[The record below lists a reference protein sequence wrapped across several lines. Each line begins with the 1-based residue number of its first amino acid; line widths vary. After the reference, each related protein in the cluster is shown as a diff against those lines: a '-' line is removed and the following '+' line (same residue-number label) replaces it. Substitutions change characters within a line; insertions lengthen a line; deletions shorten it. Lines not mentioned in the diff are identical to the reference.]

1 MCVLN
6 YNHLSVFMSGEI
18 PPYHYGTHYSSTMI
32 VASYLIRLE
41 PFTQHFLRVQ
51 VMAMCSFLFSFRY
64 TCPDV
69 HIKTVLLLHLHPD
82 LLTPPPLSHTYKTSF
97 YLILNLPLSSPQGNF
112 DLPDR
117 LFHSVKDAWLSAAQT
132 NMADVKEL
140 IPEFFYLP
148 EFLTNH
154 NKFEFGTKQNGDVI
168 GDICLPTWA
177 KGDPR
182 EFIRLHRKV

>member
-1 MCVLN
+1 ML
-6 YNHLSVFMSGEI
+6 
-18 PPYHYGTHYSSTMI
+18 
-32 VASYLIRLE
+32 A
-41 PFTQHFLRVQ
+41 
-51 VMAMCSFLFSFRY
+51 
-64 TCPDV
+64 
-69 HIKTVLLLHLHPD
+69 
-82 LLTPPPLSHTYKTSF
+82 
-97 YLILNLPLSSPQGNF
+97 LNLPLSSPQGNF

-117 LFHSVKDAWLSAAQT
+117 LFHSVKDAWLSAAQI

-154 NKFEFGTKQNGDVI
+154 NKFEFGTKQNGEVLGDV
-168 GDICLPTWA
+168 CLPPWA

>member
-1 MCVLN
+1 
-6 YNHLSVFMSGEI
+6 MS
-18 PPYHYGTHYSSTMI
+18 SSKP
-32 VASYLIRLE
+32 VPLW
-41 PFTQHFLRVQ
+41 H
-51 VMAMCSFLFSFRY
+51 
-64 TCPDV
+64 
-69 HIKTVLLLHLHPD
+69 LHLNP
-82 LLTPPPLSHTYKTSF
+82 LTPPPFPILTRHLFVCSV

-168 GDICLPTWA
+168 GDVCLPTWA

-182 EFIRLHRKV
+182 EFIRLHRKVWACIYCVQRSNAETPPYFRFSLPWMCWRLKRNCDNSAKFYFPRQEPVHRQIEKTFVHKTL